1 VDKLNGRKLEIEEWH
16 EGKKRTIGE
25 GKSKNKNS
33 TTIIK
38 HIGRMNPAKI
48 RKGFRM
54 NENPHKNVVVQKPK
68 EEIRNQK
75 WYAWIA

>member
-1 VDKLNGRKLEIEEWH
+1 
-16 EGKKRTIGE
+16 
-25 GKSKNKNS
+25 
-33 TTIIK
+33 
-38 HIGRMNPAKI
+38 MNPAKI

-75 WYAWIA
+75 